1 MSISGVRS
9 SSGVNQTQ
17 MVRMNQTA
25 KTRSD
30 KLVQDLDANKDGGLD
45 KKEFV
50 SGMVSKGMSAAVA
63 SKAFDT
69 IDAKKTGK
77 INGADIESALNSGK
91 IPRPPPPGGPGGSP
105 PPGGPGGPPPPGGPG
120 PAKGDG
126 KAGESKTSDTKNY
139 ETADTNKDGKVDAV
153 ESLVYEQKHPQAA
166 AKSQDI
172 ALTTSA
178 STSLGTHVDTVV

>member
-30 KLVQDLDANKDGGLD
+30 KLVQDLDVNKDGGLD

-50 SGMVSKGMSAAVA
+50 SGMVAKGMSAAVA

-91 IPRPPPPGGPGGSP
+91 IPRPPPPGGPGGPP
-105 PPGGPGGPPPPGGPG
+105 PPGGPGGPPGGPG
-120 PAKGDG
+120 PAKGGG
-126 KAGESKTSDTKNY
+126 KPSESKTSDTKNY
-139 ETADTNKDGKVDAV
+139 EIADTNKDGNVDAV
-153 ESLVYEQKHPQAA
+153 ESLVYEQKHPQEA
-166 AKSQDI
+166 AKSQDM
-172 ALTTSA
+172 ALTTS
-178 STSLGTHVDTVV
+178 SSRSLGTHLDTVV

>member
-17 MVRMNQTA
+17 MVPMNQMA

-50 SGMVSKGMSAAVA
+50 SGMVSKGMSEAVA
-63 SKAFDT
+63 NKAFDT
-69 IDAKKTGK
+69 IDARKTGK

-91 IPRPPPPGGPGGSP
+91 IPRPPPQGGPGGAP
-105 PPGGPGGPPPPGGPG
+105 PPGGPGGPPGGPG
-120 PAKGDG
+120 AAKGGG
-126 KAGESKTSDTKNY
+126 KARESETSDTTKY
-139 ETADTNKDGKVDAV
+139 EIADINKDGTVDTV
-153 ESLVYEQKHPQAA
+153 ESLVYEQKHPQVA
-166 AKSQDI
+166 AKSQDM
-172 ALTTSA
+172 ALTTNA
-178 STSLGTHVDTVV
+178 STSLGTYVDTVV

>member
-1 MSISGVRS
+1 MSISGVHS
-9 SSGVNQTQ
+9 SPGVNQTQ

-105 PPGGPGGPPPPGGPG
+105 PPGGPGGPPGGSG
-120 PAKGDG
+120 TTKGGG
-126 KAGESKTSDTKNY
+126 KAGDSETSDATKY
-139 ETADTNKDGKVDAV
+139 EVADINKDGTVDTV
-153 ESLVYEQKHPQAA
+153 EALVYEQKHPQAA
-166 AKSQDI
+166 AKSQEM

>member
-17 MVRMNQTA
+17 MGRMNQTA

-91 IPRPPPPGGPGGSP
+91 IPRPPPPGGPGG
-105 PPGGPGGPPPPGGPG
+105 PPPPGGPG
-120 PAKGDG
+120 PAKGDS

-166 AKSQDI
+166 AKSQDM